1 MSKGLLAVATV
12 VTALVASPA
21 LPRAADPLPRA
32 ASPEDVG
39 LSSERLERLARVT
52 DGHVESGLLPG
63 AVILI
68 ARHGKIA
75 YFKTFGYRDRGARA
89 AMPADAIFRL
99 ASLTKPIVSVAA
111 MMLHEEGKFQIY
123 DPVSQYLPEF
133 AAPAVGIDRV
143 PAIRSITIQD
153 LLRHTSGLTDGNGDT
168 PVDRLYGD
176 ADLRNRDHTN
186 ADLVTKLAKLPL
198 LHQPGTRWHYGLSTD
213 VLGRLVEVVS
223 GKGLGAFLA
232 DRIFRPLG
240 MDDTAFSL
248 PAAKVARAAQPWQR
262 PGGPPMTP
270 RFDVAVAPRLESGG
284 GGLVSTATDYLRFS
298 QMLLNGGEFNGVRL
312 LGRKTIDFMT
322 ADHLG
327 LIPGQ
332 QEGMGWGL
340 GFQVRRDAGIAGLPG
355 SVGEY
360 GWAGNTGT
368 IFWVDPKEQ
377 LVAIYMIQVSA
388 EDRIYLRNQ
397 FRSLV
402 SQAVIGRP

>member
-1 MSKGLLAVATV
+1 MRKVLAVAAV
-12 VTALVASPA
+12 VTALFVSPV
-21 LPRAADPLPRA
+21 LPRAAEPLPRA
-32 ASPEDVG
+32 ASPEEVG
-39 LSSERLERLARVT
+39 LSSERLDRLARIT
-52 DGHVESGLLPG
+52 QGHVDSGLLPG
-63 AVILI
+63 AVILV

-75 YFKTFGYRDRGARA
+75 YFKTFGYRDRDASA

-123 DPVSQYLPEF
+123 DPLSQYLPEF
-133 AAPAVGIDRV
+133 AMPTVGIDRV
-143 PAIRSITIQD
+143 AATRGITIQD
-153 LLRHTSGLTDGNGDT
+153 LLRHTSGLTSGTGDT
-168 PVDRLYGD
+168 PVDRLYRD
-176 ADLRNRDHTN
+176 ADVRSRDQTN
-186 ADLVTKLAKLPL
+186 ADLVAKLAKLPL
-198 LHQPGTRWHYGLSTD
+198 LHQPGTRWHYGFSTD

-232 DRIFRPLG
+232 ERIFQPLG

-312 LGRKTIDFMT
+312 LGRKTVDFMT

-327 LIPGQ
+327 AIPGQ
-332 QEGMGWGL
+332 QPGMGWGL

-377 LVAIYMIQVSA
+377 LVAIYMIQVNA
-388 EDRIYLRNQ
+388 EDRVYLRNQ

>member
-1 MSKGLLAVATV
+1 MWKSLLAVAAV
-12 VTALVASPA
+12 VTALLVSPV
-21 LPRAADPLPRA
+21 LPRAAEPLPRA
-32 ASPEDVG
+32 ASPEEVG
-39 LSSERLERLARVT
+39 LSSERLDRLARIT
-52 DGHVESGLLPG
+52 QGHVDSGLLPG
-63 AVILI
+63 AVILV

-75 YFKTFGYRDRGARA
+75 YFKTFGYRDRDTKA

-99 ASLTKPIVSVAA
+99 ASLTKPIVSVAT
-111 MMLHEEGKFQIY
+111 MMLHEEGKFQID
-123 DPVSQYLPEF
+123 DPLSQYLPEF
-133 AAPAVGIDRV
+133 AMPTVGIDRV
-143 PAIRSITIQD
+143 AATRGITIQD

-168 PVDRLYGD
+168 PVDKLYRD
-176 ADLRNRDHTN
+176 ADVRSRDHTN
-186 ADLVTKLAKLPL
+186 ADLVAKLAKLPL

-213 VLGRLVEVVS
+213 VLGRLVEVAS

-232 DRIFRPLG
+232 ERIFRPLG

-262 PGGPPMTP
+262 PGGPLMTP

-298 QMLLNGGEFNGVRL
+298 QMLLNDGEFNGVRL
-312 LGRKTIDFMT
+312 LGRKTVDFMT

-327 LIPGQ
+327 AIPGQ
-332 QEGMGWGL
+332 QAGMGWGL

-377 LVAIYMIQVSA
+377 LVAIYMIQVNA
-388 EDRIYLRNQ
+388 EDRVYLRNQ